1 MNDSQQPET
10 HSLIETLTDDEKLT
24 FLHSRQI
31 DPITHLKWPRPSFRA
46 NKQLHYIDCKAR
58 TVEHSLIV
66 ASIPI
71 GQDNVRD

>member
-31 DPITHLKWPRPSFRA
+31 DP
-46 NKQLHYIDCKAR
+46 
-58 TVEHSLIV
+58 
-66 ASIPI
+66 
-71 GQDNVRD
+71 